1 MDKIRE
7 YFRKHEDVCINFLKT
22 RPIMATLN
30 FKNKHIEKV
39 RKPEQEKN
47 KLLVFSWTEW
57 KYRNIDIR
65 TIKSLYPLSQVL
77 QNIE

>member
-1 MDKIRE
+1 VDKTRE

-22 RPIMATLN
+22 RPIMATMN
-30 FKNKHIEKV
+30 FKNKYIQKFI
-39 RKPEQEKN
+39 KPENEKN
-47 KLLVFSWTEW
+47 KLLVFSWTEF
-57 KYRNIDIR
+57 KFRHIDIR